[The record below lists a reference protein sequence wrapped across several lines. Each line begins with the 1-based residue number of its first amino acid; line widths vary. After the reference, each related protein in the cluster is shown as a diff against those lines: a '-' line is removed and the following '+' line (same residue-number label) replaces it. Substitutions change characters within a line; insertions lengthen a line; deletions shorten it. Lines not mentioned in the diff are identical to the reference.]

1 MIALQELTKTYDTSG
16 GDDHGPAVDD
26 INLHVEPG
34 EFFTLLGPS
43 GCGKTTTLR
52 MLAGLIEPDAGRI
65 VVNGTCFYDREHH
78 VDVPAHR
85 RGLGMVFQSYAIW
98 PHMTVAK
105 NVAFPLTSWFK
116 RKGRL
121 SKSQIA
127 ERVDRALHMVQLE
140 SFAKR
145 PATDLSGGQQQRL
158 ALARALVTEPQVLLL
173 DEPLSNLD
181 AKLRES
187 MRFELKKLQRNLG
200 LTTVYVT
207 HDQTEAL
214 AMSNSIAVMNNGK
227 VEQVGHPR
235 DIYERPA
242 SHFVA
247 SFIGSSNF
255 LEGTAA
261 GPAPDGRWEVATSI
275 GSVIAQSRTE
285 LTAGEKVTVSI
296 RPEHVRMRPVA
307 SGERSGFHGKIEARA
322 FEGDSVQHQVFV
334 DDVQLSVQCN
344 PSVTFAKDDEV
355 VIEFPPEWCSVIPG
369 LKT

>member
-1 MIALQELTKTYDTSG
+1 MISLQSLRKTYDTG
-16 GDDHGPAVDD
+16 GDGHGPAVDGID
-26 INLHVEPG
+26 LEVAPG

-52 MLAGLIEPDAGRI
+52 MLAGLIAPDDGRI
-65 VVNGTCFYDREHH
+65 VVNGTCFFDKSQA
-78 VDVPAHR
+78 VDVPSHR

-98 PHMTVAK
+98 PHMTVSK
-105 NVAFPLTSWFK
+105 NVAFPLTGWFK

-121 SKSQIA
+121 SKAQIG
-127 ERVDRALHMVQLE
+127 ERVERALHMVQLE

-214 AMSNSIAVMNNGK
+214 AMSNSIAVMNEGK

-255 LEGTAA
+255 LEGTVKA
-261 GPAPDGRWEVATSI
+261 GGPEGRWEILTSI
-275 GSVIAQSRTE
+275 GPVVAQSRVP
-285 LTAGEKVTVSI
+285 LTVGDTATISI
-296 RPEHVRMRPVA
+296 RPEHVRMQPISPGD
-307 SGERSGFHGKIEARA
+307 SGGFHGKIEARA
-322 FEGDSVQHQVFV
+322 FEGDSVQHQVIV
-334 DDVQLSVQCN
+334 DGVQLSVQCN

-355 VIEFPPEWCSVIPG
+355 VIEFPAEWCSVIPG
-369 LKT
+369 LTQ

>member
-1 MIALQELTKTYDTSG
+1 MIQLEQLSKTYESAGST
-16 GDDHGPAVDD
+16 HGPAVDG
-26 INLHVEPG
+26 ISLSIEKG

-65 VVNGTCFYDREHH
+65 VVDQSCFFDRSRG

-105 NVAFPLTSWFK
+105 NVSFPLTGRSRRRK
-116 RKGRL
+116 RMSRSAIKE
-121 SKSQIA
+121 A
-127 ERVDRALHMVQLE
+127 VDRALRMVQLE
-140 SFAKR
+140 SFADR

-158 ALARALVTEPQVLLL
+158 ALARALVIDPAVLLL

-214 AMSNSIAVMNNGK
+214 ALSNRIAVMNNGK

-255 LEGTAA
+255 LPGTVTA
-261 GPAPDGRWEVATSI
+261 PTPDGFWTIETAVGTVS
-275 GSVIAQSRTE
+275 AQSSADLGVGDE
-285 LTAGEKVTVSI
+285 VTVSV
-296 RPEHVRMRPVA
+296 RPEHVRMSMSDGG
-307 SGERSGFHGKIEARA
+307 SGIRGKIEARA
-322 FEGDSVQHQVFV
+322 FEGDVVQHQVLV
-334 DDVQLSVQCN
+334 ADVALSVQCN
-344 PSVTFAKDDEV
+344 PSVTFAKGDEV
-355 VIEFPPEWCSVIPG
+355 VIEFPREWCSVIPG
-369 LKT
+369 LAG

>member
-1 MIALQELTKTYDTSG
+1 MISLEALKKTYDTG
-16 GDDHGPAVDD
+16 GDGSGPAVDGISLD
-26 INLHVEPG
+26 VAPG

-52 MLAGLIEPDAGRI
+52 MLAGLIEPDDGRI
-65 VVNGTCFYDREHH
+65 VVGGKCFYDKAQG
-78 VDVPAHR
+78 VDVPPHR

-105 NVAFPLTSWFK
+105 NVAFPLTGWLK

-121 SKSQIA
+121 SKAQIG
-127 ERVDRALHMVQLE
+127 ERVDRALQMVQLE

-158 ALARALVTEPQVLLL
+158 ALARALVIEPQVLLL

-235 DIYERPA
+235 VIYEQPA

-255 LEGTAA
+255 LEGTVTAR
-261 GPAPDGRWEVATSI
+261 APGGRWEILTTIGPVVAQAR
-275 GSVIAQSRTE
+275 VE
-285 LTAGEKVTVSI
+285 LTVGDKATVSI
-296 RPEHVRMRPVA
+296 RPEHVRMRPISPGDN
-307 SGERSGFHGKIEARA
+307 SGVHGKIEARA
-322 FEGDSVQHQVFV
+322 FEGDSVQHQVLV
-334 DDVQLSVQCN
+334 DGIRLSVQCN

-369 LKT
+369 LTK